1 LRAIGALIL
10 AVVLV
15 AGTAGAQPGPGV
27 IVDQGSFTIAVNG
40 TAVGRETFAIRRTA
54 AGYQASGTV
63 LLADRR
69 LSPVL
74 TTDAVGTP
82 MTYTLD
88 ARGGPARVERVS
100 VTRDR
105 GFITLRSRVPEEESV
120 REIPASMPRRAADSS
135 LVGGTV
141 LVDDDIVHQ
150 YYFLMLYRREGVVSV
165 LVPQRRMAL
174 PVRVERLAPDSI
186 RIGSR
191 ELEAER
197 ARVTG
202 EPGGECLIWVDATGR
217 VLQLQVPERHLIAV
231 RDSPP

>member
-1 LRAIGALIL
+1 LRAIAALIL
-10 AVVLV
+10 M
-15 AGTAGAQPGPGV
+15 AGTALAQPAPGV
-27 IVDQGSFTIAVNG
+27 IVDQGSFRIAING
-40 TAVGRETFAIRRTA
+40 AEMGRETFVIRRTG

-74 TTDAVGTP
+74 TTDAVGAP

-88 ARGGPARVERVS
+88 ARGGPGRVERVS

-105 GFITLRSRVPEEESV
+105 GFLTLRERVPEEESV
-120 REIPASMPRRAADSS
+120 REIPASMPRRAPDSS

-150 YYFLMLYRREGVVSV
+150 YYFLMLDRRDGVVSV

-174 PVRVERLAPDSI
+174 PMRVERLGPDSI
-186 RIGSR
+186 RIGGR
-191 ELEAER
+191 ALAAER
-197 ARVTG
+197 ARVTR
-202 EPGGECLIWVDATGR
+202 ESGGECLVWVDATGR
-217 VLQLQVPERHLIAV
+217 VLQLQSPERHLTAV